1 VVFVRL
7 FLLGFLKVGLCFLL
21 TISVLLFRYIY
32 IWFLVLKESIG
43 DRYIASKQVSKILSP
58 SLNFFCFEG
67 NIGLIQAESFSSSF
81 GYI

>member
-1 VVFVRL
+1 MVFVRL

-43 DRYIASKQVSKILSP
+43 DRYIASKQVSKIRSP
-58 SLNFFCFEG
+58 SLNFSALKG
-67 NIGLIQAESFSSSF
+67 TLD
-81 GYI
+81 